1 MPEAQQACD
10 RREALSR
17 VLEARGWCFGEG
29 AEFGYQAAW
38 AECRAQIARNR
49 LTFDE
54 QKEADSL
61 AVAYAR
67 NRRIQAEAERQ
78 IAESEQAQVRRDL
91 EALRQIP

>member
-1 MPEAQQACD
+1 MPEAQTACD

-17 VLEARGWCFGEG
+17 RLEARGWCFGEG

-38 AECRAQIARNR
+38 AECRGQTTRNR
-49 LTFDE
+49 LSFAE

-78 IAESEQAQVRRDL
+78 LEETEQAQVQRDL
-91 EALRQIP
+91 EALRRIP